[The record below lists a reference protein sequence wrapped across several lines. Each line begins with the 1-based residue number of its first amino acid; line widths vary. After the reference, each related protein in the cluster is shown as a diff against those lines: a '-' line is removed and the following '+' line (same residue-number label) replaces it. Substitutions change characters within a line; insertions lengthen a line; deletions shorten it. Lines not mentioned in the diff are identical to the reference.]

1 MVGIKDIAKECKVS
15 ATTVSRAL
23 NNSKEISKKTRDLIL
38 KTCEEKGYTP
48 NSAARS
54 LILNKTNMIGL
65 VIPDITNQY
74 YAYVSKGVSS
84 YLEKIGYGL
93 VFCNSDRNKENENRY
108 IDFLAQR
115 RVDGIILIPVK
126 PKAEDYRKI
135 IKNVPVVMADNYVN
149 DLEVSYVGNDNY
161 AGARKVVAHM
171 LRQGYRKIGVI
182 SGDESSSASN
192 ERLKAYKDLL
202 IENNI
207 EINNDILLNSNA
219 TFEDGFKLSEILVK
233 QKVDAIFTIN
243 DSVAMG
249 VMKYCHMNN
258 IQLPKDLGIA
268 GYDDIEEAAML
279 PVPLTTVHQRKFE
292 LGRTV
297 AKVLIDEIN
306 NNKSAKQKIILQPEL
321 IIRKSCNEE

>member
-23 NNSKEISKKTRDLIL
+23 NNSSEISKKTREFIL
-38 KTCEEKGYTP
+38 RTCDQRGYIP
-48 NSAARS
+48 NSSARN

-65 VIPDITNQY
+65 LIPDITNQY

-93 VFCNSDRNKENENRY
+93 VLCNSDRNKENETRN
-108 IDFLAQR
+108 INFLSQK

-126 PKAEDYRKI
+126 PKVSDYEKI
-135 IKNVPVVMADNYVN
+135 IKNVPLVMVDNYVN
-149 DLEVSYVGNDNY
+149 DLDISYVGNDNY
-161 AGARKVVAHM
+161 AGSRKIVSHM
-171 LRQGYRKIGVI
+171 LGQGYRKIGVI
-182 SGDESSSASN
+182 LGDESSSASN

-207 EINNDILLNSNA
+207 EINLEILLNSSA
-219 TFEDGFKLSEILVK
+219 TFEDGFKLAKILID

-243 DSVAMG
+243 DTVAMG

-258 IQLPKDLGIA
+258 IQIPKDIGIA
-268 GYDDIEEAAML
+268 GYDDIEQAAML
-279 PVPLTTVHQRKFE
+279 PVPLTTIHQRKFQ
-292 LGRTV
+292 LGNIA
-297 AKVLIDEIN
+297 AKILMDEIN
-306 NNKSAKQKIILQPEL
+306 NNESAKQKIILQPEL
-321 IIRKSCNEE
+321 IIRKSCNE

>member
-192 ERLKAYKDLL
+192 DRLKAYKDLL

-279 PVPLTTVHQRKFE
+279 PGPLTTVHQRKFE

>member
-161 AGARKVVAHM
+161 AGARKIVAHM

-192 ERLKAYKDLL
+192 DRLKAYKDLL

>member
-1 MVGIKDIAKECKVS
+1 MVGIKDIARECKVS

-23 NNSKEISKKTRDLIL
+23 NNSKEISKKTRELVL
-38 KTCEEKGYTP
+38 KTCDERGYIP
-48 NSAARS
+48 NSSARS

-65 VIPDITNQY
+65 LIPDITNQY

-93 VFCNSDRNKENENRY
+93 VLCNSDRNKENENRY
-108 IDFLAQR
+108 INFLSQK

-126 PKAEDYRKI
+126 PKAADYKKI
-135 IKNVPVVMADNYVN
+135 IENVPLVMVDNYVN
-149 DLEVSYVGNDNY
+149 DLEISYVGNDNY
-161 AGARKVVAHM
+161 SGARKIISHM

-182 SGDESSSASN
+182 LGDESSSASN
-192 ERLKAYKDLL
+192 ERLRAYKDIL

-207 EINNDILLNSNA
+207 KIKEEILLNSSA
-219 TFEDGFKLSEILVK
+219 TFEAGFELAKILIN
-233 QKVDAIFTIN
+233 QKVDSIFTIN

-258 IQLPKDLGIA
+258 IQIPKDIGIA
-268 GYDDIEEAAML
+268 GYDDIEQAAML

-292 LGRTV
+292 LGKTA

-306 NNKSAKQKIILQPEL
+306 NNQSAKQQIILQPEL
-321 IIRKSCNEE
+321 IIRKSCNE

>member
-135 IKNVPVVMADNYVN
+135 IKNVPLVMADNYVN
-149 DLEVSYVGNDNY
+149 DLEISYVGNDNY
-161 AGARKVVAHM
+161 AGARKIVAHM

-192 ERLKAYKDLL
+192 DRLKAYKDLL

-258 IQLPKDLGIA
+258 IQLPKDLGVA

>member
-1 MVGIKDIAKECKVS
+1 MVGIKDIARECKVS

-23 NNSKEISKKTRDLIL
+23 NNSKEISEKTRELIL
-38 KTCEEKGYTP
+38 KTCEKRGYIP
-48 NSAARS
+48 NSSARS

-65 VIPDITNQY
+65 LIPDITNQY

-93 VFCNSDRNKENENRY
+93 VLCNSDRNKENENRY
-108 IDFLAQR
+108 IDFLTQR

-126 PKAEDYRKI
+126 PKAEDYKKVI
-135 IKNVPVVMADNYVN
+135 ENVPLVMADNYVN
-149 DLEVSYVGNDNY
+149 DLEISYVGNDNY
-161 AGARKVVAHM
+161 AGARKIVSHM

-182 SGDESSSASN
+182 LGDESSSASN
-192 ERLKAYKDLL
+192 ERLRAYKDILV
-202 IENNI
+202 ENNI
-207 EINNDILLNSNA
+207 EIKDEILLNSRA
-219 TFEDGFKLSEILVK
+219 TFEDGFNLAEILIK

-243 DSVAMG
+243 DTVAMG

-258 IQLPKDLGIA
+258 IKIPKDIGIA
-268 GYDDIEEAAML
+268 GYDDIEQAAML

-297 AKVLIDEIN
+297 AKILIDEIN
-306 NNKSAKQKIILQPEL
+306 NNQSAKQKVILQPEL
-321 IIRKSCNEE
+321 IIRKSCNE